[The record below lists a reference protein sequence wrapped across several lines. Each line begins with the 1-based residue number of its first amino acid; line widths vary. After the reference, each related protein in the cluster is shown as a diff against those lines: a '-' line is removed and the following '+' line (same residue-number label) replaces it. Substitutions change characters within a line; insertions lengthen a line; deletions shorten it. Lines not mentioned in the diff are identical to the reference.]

1 MKRHWI
7 HSIKSLIAVAVVAS
21 CSVAACFASDTGT
34 FSASTS
40 VTGYTP
46 TESSTWGDLYRHFDP
61 EGFEALSA
69 EEQAMFDAALLDGTD
84 LQAPPAQTDY
94 DIVSTTAPLRSESG
108 TTHENYTS
116 ANGYFYT
123 SSDDPDRAVDIKG
136 FLDLTLGVSSDENS
150 IDYTAVLL
158 STMECPK
165 MWINM
170 SLYDNE
176 AGQYVAFDSV
186 IEEDTWICSIDDTF
200 SGLESKTEYN
210 VKAAGMV
217 NPPDGYFSS
226 GALFDEYDKETK

>member
-1 MKRHWI
+1 M
-7 HSIKSLIAVAVVAS
+7 
-21 CSVAACFASDTGT
+21 
-34 FSASTS
+34 
-40 VTGYTP
+40 
-46 TESSTWGDLYRHFDP
+46 
-61 EGFEALSA
+61 
-69 EEQAMFDAALLDGTD
+69 
-84 LQAPPAQTDY
+84 
-94 DIVSTTAPLRSESG
+94 
-108 TTHENYTS
+108 
-116 ANGYFYT
+116 
-123 SSDDPDRAVDIKG
+123 
-136 FLDLTLGVSSDENS
+136 GVSSDENS

-200 SGLESKTEYN
+200 SGLESKMKYN

-226 GALFDEYDKETK
+226 GALFAEYDKETK